1 VFINGAGAK
10 PEQVFTLGH
19 ALAHIWLGQSALSDV
34 TPITAPEHHV
44 ERWCSQVATEL
55 LVPLDDL
62 RAEYRRGEELRDA
75 LSRLARLFKVS
86 TPIILR
92 RIHDLGELR
101 QDELREAYDREL
113 QRLRPKRKSSG
124 GDFYRTQGVRLG
136 RRFAHALV
144 TSTLEGETVHQDAFR
159 LLGFSKLATL
169 REFGNRL
176 RMA

>member
-44 ERWCSQVATEL
+44 ERWCSQVAAEL
-55 LVPLDDL
+55 FVPLDDL
-62 RAEYRRGEELRDA
+62 RTEYRHVEELRDA
-75 LSRLARLFKVS
+75 FSRLARRFKVS
-86 TPIILR
+86 TRIILR
-92 RIHDLGELR
+92 RIHDLRGLR
-101 QDELREAYDREL
+101 QDELREAYERE
-113 QRLRPKRKSSG
+113 
-124 GDFYRTQGVRLG
+124 RLG
-136 RRFAHALV
+136 RRFSHALV

-176 RMA
+176 RMS

>member
-1 VFINGAGAK
+1 MHDAPRAIFALGALPLNARRRAVLTGFRGD
-10 PEQVFTLGH
+10 VL
-19 ALAHIWLGQSALSDV
+19 ALALSSTPFRASSPRRVEVLPGYLKQSLEQGNGIVAASY
-34 TPITAPEHHV
+34 PIV
-44 ERWCSQVATEL
+44 RL
-55 LVPLDDL
+55 LMFL
-62 RAEYRRGEELRDA
+62 RLRKFYMGR
-75 LSRLARLFKVS
+75 SRLQG
-86 TPIILR
+86 T
-92 RIHDLGELR
+92 GEAS
-101 QDELREAYDREL
+101 QDELREAYEREL

-124 GDFYRTQGVRLG
+124 GDFYRTQGVRLS